1 MKVFKGWK
9 GILTCILITAMV
21 LPGAALAAGK
31 IDPER
36 PVSLTISCQTDGGS
50 GLAGEQFDI
59 YRVADLNAYGEM
71 TITEDFREYAEN
83 IKITGKND
91 EAWRTLAS
99 TLEGY
104 VQQAAYQGSLK
115 PVDSGRTD
123 AQGNLTFPT
132 SSGSALKQGLY
143 LVVGHYFVQGGY
155 SYDPA
160 PFMILLPDLDMEKN
174 QWVYD
179 VSAKPKQESGIVI
192 SPPTY
197 ISKKVLKVWND
208 SGKEALRPAEVTVHL
223 LRDGKVYDTVKLS
236 AANSWKWSWDH
247 LSAGYSWN
255 VVEEV
260 SGDYKV
266 EITQE
271 GITFV
276 VKNTYDETNP
286 DKPEIPVI
294 PEDPDVPLG
303 PGNPDG
309 SVDVNEPDVPL
320 GPKLP
325 QTGMLWWPVP
335 ALAALGLLLLGAGI
349 LYRRREEEEENRA

>member
-31 IDPER
+31 IDTDYN
-36 PVSLTISCQTDGGS
+36 VTLTLSCRGQGDS
-50 GLAGEQFDI
+50 GLYGQQYEI
-59 YRVADLNAYGEM
+59 YQVADLNAYGEM
-71 TITEDFREYAEN
+71 TITEDFKDYAEN

-91 EAWRTLAS
+91 EAWRALAS

-104 VQQAAYQGSLK
+104 VRQAAYQGSLK
-115 PVDSGRTD
+115 PADSGRTD
-123 AQGNLTFPT
+123 AQGNLMFPT

-155 SYDPA
+155 YYDPA

-179 VSAKPKQESGIVI
+179 VSAKPKQESGIVV

-223 LRDGKVYDTVKLS
+223 LRDGKVHDTVKLS

-349 LYRRREEEEENRA
+349 LYRRREEAEENRA

>member
-1 MKVFKGWK
+1 
-9 GILTCILITAMV
+9 
-21 LPGAALAAGK
+21 
-31 IDPER
+31 
-36 PVSLTISCQTDGGS
+36 
-50 GLAGEQFDI
+50 
-59 YRVADLNAYGEM
+59 
-71 TITEDFREYAEN
+71 
-83 IKITGKND
+83 
-91 EAWRTLAS
+91 
-99 TLEGY
+99 
-104 VQQAAYQGSLK
+104 
-115 PVDSGRTD
+115 
-123 AQGNLTFPT
+123 
-132 SSGSALKQGLY
+132 
-143 LVVGHYFVQGGY
+143 
-155 SYDPA
+155 
-160 PFMILLPDLDMEKN
+160 MILLPDLDMEKN

-179 VSAKPKQESGIVI
+179 VSAKPKQESGIVV

-349 LYRRREEEEENRA
+349 LYRRREEAEEERP